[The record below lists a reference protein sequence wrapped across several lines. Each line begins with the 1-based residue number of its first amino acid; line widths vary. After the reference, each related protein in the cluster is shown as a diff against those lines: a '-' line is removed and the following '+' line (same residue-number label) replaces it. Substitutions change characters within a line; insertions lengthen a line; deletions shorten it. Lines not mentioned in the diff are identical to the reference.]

1 MLSPHAITMS
11 SSKNKKDKDRKPSRK
26 DLAAEVED
34 LRAKLDKRKGQVR
47 KLNKRLDA
55 LSLELRKSLL
65 ALGKHRTAPA
75 HPPANPAP
83 HLSPLPAPPRA
94 PPTSQVAITAY
105 HAHLDRVRDGRS
117 ENPEADWFRAE
128 SLLWK
133 NIALNTHAEAVRLIQ
148 ETAQNASPAKKSHP
162 ADPPADISPVAKEA
176 SS

>member
-65 ALGKHRTAPA
+65 ALGKNRTAPA

-83 HLSPLPAPPRA
+83 HLSPGHWPTGPPSHARRHKPGPATPDLEQPTKPTEPLVPIHSGATFGPGQHGRGGYAAHVRA
-94 PPTSQVAITAY
+94 PV
-105 HAHLDRVRDGRS
+105 GGG
-117 ENPEADWFRAE
+117 F
-128 SLLWK
+128 
-133 NIALNTHAEAVRLIQ
+133 
-148 ETAQNASPAKKSHP
+148 
-162 ADPPADISPVAKEA
+162 
-176 SS
+176 